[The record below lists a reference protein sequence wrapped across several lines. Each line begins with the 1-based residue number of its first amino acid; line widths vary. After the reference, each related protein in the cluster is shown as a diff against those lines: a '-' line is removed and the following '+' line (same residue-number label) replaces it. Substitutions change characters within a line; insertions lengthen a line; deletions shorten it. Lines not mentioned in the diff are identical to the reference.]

1 VLLEPLLS
9 PNLTNAR
16 IYGSDY
22 IIVTSPDNST
32 GDPVRMDEIRHIYLH
47 YVVEPMVYSRGAA
60 MERIQPLLRGVQD
73 APLEFFYKSDVVAL
87 ITECLIKA
95 IEARTYETAARPK
108 KPSAEKTR
116 AELEQYAAEMDAYDH
131 VTALARDKLVAVD
144 ESQGWVLTG
153 YFYNELGLMEHNGD
167 GLRDEIA
174 PMVYGMDVDK
184 ERKHAELVQ
193 FVKEAPTDPLRPA
206 SAPRK
211 LAGLDLAEL
220 DLMQGNLPAAADLA
234 EAALTAPG
242 ADAGRAKY
250 ILARIDLMQKRPD
263 DAILGFE
270 AALQLSKDPR
280 TLAWS
285 HIYLGRL
292 YDTEATPERDKAIA
306 EYQAALAARDGRP
319 DTKAAA
325 ESGVAHPFQLPQR
338 AQPAPIQKQNDDSD
352 FDPTGKAEKD
362 SYKPDA
368 PH

>member
-1 VLLEPLLS
+1 
-9 PNLTNAR
+9 
-16 IYGSDY
+16 
-22 IIVTSPDNST
+22 
-32 GDPVRMDEIRHIYLH
+32 
-47 YVVEPMVYSRGAA
+47 
-60 MERIQPLLRGVQD
+60 
-73 APLEFFYKSDVVAL
+73 
-87 ITECLIKA
+87 
-95 IEARTYETAARPK
+95 
-108 KPSAEKTR
+108 
-116 AELEQYAAEMDAYDH
+116 
-131 VTALARDKLVAVD
+131 
-144 ESQGWVLTG
+144 
-153 YFYNELGLMEHNGD
+153 MEHNGD

-206 SAPRK
+206 TAPHK
-211 LAGLDLAEL
+211 LEGLDLAEL

-234 EAALTAPG
+234 EAALAGPG

-338 AQPAPIQKQNDDSD
+338 AQPAPTLQKNDDSD